1 MEAGGSLRR
10 PTWKDVRW
18 AVLCPLEHRRRGQ
31 EELAKMFLALHPDLR
46 EAHDLVQRF
55 RAMLRDHA
63 VDDLEGWIEQARL
76 SRFHSFKRLARTF
89 AADLA
94 AIRAAIELPWST
106 GRVEGHITRVK
117 LIKQIGYGRAG
128 LALLR
133 ARVLGIQSAPAEG
146 SDTCVLA

>member
-1 MEAGGSLRR
+1 
-10 PTWKDVRW
+10 
-18 AVLCPLEHRRRGQ
+18 
-31 EELAKMFLALHPDLR
+31 MFLALHPDLR
-46 EAHDLVQRF
+46 EAHDLVQQF

-63 VDDLEGWIEQARL
+63 VDDLESWIEHARL

-89 AADLA
+89 AADLQ

-106 GRVEGHITRVK
+106 GRVEGHTTRVK
-117 LIKQIGYGRAG
+117 LIKQIGYGRAD

-133 ARVLGIQSAPAEG
+133 ARVLGIQSASDKG